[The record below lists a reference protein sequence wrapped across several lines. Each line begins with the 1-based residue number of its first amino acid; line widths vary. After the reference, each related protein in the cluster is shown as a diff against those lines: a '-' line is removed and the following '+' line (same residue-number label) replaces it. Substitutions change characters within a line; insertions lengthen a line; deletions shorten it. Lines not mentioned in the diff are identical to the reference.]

1 MVTFV
6 GSDCHSGPSGV
17 FDVSVTRRIISWTA
31 RCQVGTGNRP
41 CRTTSASNRED
52 PVEPAKGFLSCTDN
66 SSSIFVAIPKIAQ
79 SRVNAATLTIQGIT
93 LSQTQATNFTL
104 AINST
109 IEADDSI
116 HAVIDPFEGVM
127 YLEDWAPQ
135 TPFARINFPS
145 VTSAAKS
152 AVNITQFTQ
161 ILDLNAFT
169 VFNTWFIQ
177 NETIRVSVEGDSH
190 LAVSG
195 VNRKYPVH
203 FKKTIEFPALANFNG
218 TTVPNSTVLLTPN
231 AQGDNFVGTA
241 IIPNRSFINFE
252 IVSLA
257 VLLVSTKFVSEREV
271 EGRGGGGL
279 KEANSLANI
288 N

>member
-1 MVTFV
+1 MLT
-6 GSDCHSGPSGV
+6 
-17 FDVSVTRRIISWTA
+17 I
-31 RCQVGTGNRP
+31 
-41 CRTTSASNRED
+41 
-52 PVEPAKGFLSCTDN
+52 K
-66 SSSIFVAIPKIAQ
+66 SSIFIAIPKIAQ
-79 SRVNAATLTIQGIT
+79 SRVNQATLTIQGIT

-177 NETIRVSVEGDSH
+177 NETIRVTVEGDSQ
-190 LAVSG
+190 LRVSG

-203 FKKTIEFPALANFNG
+203 FKKTLEFPALSNFNG
-218 TTVPNSTVLLTPN
+218 TTVPNSTILLTPN

-252 IVSLA
+252 IVSPAPNPVGFLPSRPGFC
-257 VLLVSTKFVSEREV
+257 LETKVRAGYGKRRIFTSQHQ
-271 EGRGGGGL
+271 
-279 KEANSLANI
+279 
-288 N
+288 

>member
-1 MVTFV
+1 M
-6 GSDCHSGPSGV
+6 GSE
-17 FDVSVTRRIISWTA
+17 
-31 RCQVGTGNRP
+31 NRP
-41 CRTTSASNRED
+41 RAQGNKRKEKKNKGPNGKD
-52 PVEPAKGFLSCTDN
+52 HIIEPAKNLFFLILTIK
-66 SSSIFVAIPKIAQ
+66 SSIFIAIPKIAQ
-79 SRVNAATLTIQGIT
+79 SRVNQATLTIQGIT

-177 NETIRVSVEGDSH
+177 NETIRVTVEGDSQ
-190 LAVSG
+190 LRVSG

-203 FKKTIEFPALANFNG
+203 FKKTLEFPALSNFNG
-218 TTVPNSTVLLTPN
+218 TTVPNSTILLTPN

-252 IVSLA
+252 IVSPAPNPVGFLPSRPGFC
-257 VLLVSTKFVSEREV
+257 LETKVRAGYGKRRIFTSQHQ
-271 EGRGGGGL
+271 
-279 KEANSLANI
+279 
-288 N
+288 